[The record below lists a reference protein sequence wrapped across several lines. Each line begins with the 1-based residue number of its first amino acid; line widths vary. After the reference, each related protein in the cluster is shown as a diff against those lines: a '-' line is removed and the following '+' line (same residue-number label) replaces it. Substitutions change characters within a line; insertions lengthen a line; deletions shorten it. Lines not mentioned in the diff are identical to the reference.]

1 MQSRRNFIKK
11 SVASAIVVGAVSS
24 PISLFAKDSAQ
35 QQLTILHTNDVHSHI
50 EPFPED
56 DKKYPGLGG
65 AEYRTTIIESIR
77 KNKKHTLVLDAGDI
91 FQGTPYFNFFHG
103 DLEIDLMNKMK
114 YDAATI
120 GNHDF
125 DGGIDTL
132 AKQIS
137 RSNFP
142 FVNCN
147 YDFTNTPVAG
157 KVHKHIILKRGKLKI
172 GITGCGVELD
182 GLVPDKLFTN
192 TKYMDPVACVQEQ
205 VDILQ
210 HDKKCHFI
218 ICLSHLGYKY
228 SDSKISDILLAQQT
242 NHIDLI
248 IGGHT
253 HTFLEAPV
261 AVKNKDGNEVLI
273 NQVGWAGV
281 QIGQLD
287 YLFKKSF
294 SKKLSNS
301 QTVIVDKKASKN
313 NFFYQ

>member
-1 MQSRRNFIKK
+1 MQNRRSFIKK
-11 SVASAIVVGAVSS
+11 SVAGAIAVGTVSS
-24 PISLFAKDSAQ
+24 PMSLFASVEAQQQ

-50 EPFPED
+50 EPFADD

-65 AEYRTTIIESIR
+65 AAYRATIIEKIR
-77 KNKKHTLVLDAGDI
+77 NDSQHTLVLDAGDI

-157 KVHKHIILKRGKLKI
+157 KVHKHIILKKGKLKI

-182 GLVPDKLFTN
+182 GLVPDKLFTH
-192 TKYMDPVACVQEQ
+192 TKYLDPIACVQEQ
-205 VDILQ
+205 VDILK
-210 HDKKCHFI
+210 HEKKCHFI

-228 SDSKISDILLAQQT
+228 QDAKISDILLAQHT

-248 IGGHT
+248 VGGHT
-253 HTFLEAPV
+253 HTFLDAPV
-261 AVKNKDGNEVLI
+261 PEKNKDGNEVLI

-281 QIGQLD
+281 QIGKLD
-287 YLFKKSF
+287 YVFQKSF

-301 QTVIVDKKASKN
+301 QTVIVDKKTSKK
-313 NFFYQ
+313 

>member
-1 MQSRRNFIKK
+1 MQNRRSFLKK
-11 SVASAIVVGAVSS
+11 TVTGAVIASTVSS
-24 PISLFAKDSAQ
+24 PYSLFAAQ
-35 QQLTILHTNDVHSHI
+35 SNKEQLTILHTNDVHSHI
-50 EPFPED
+50 EPFADD

-65 AEYRTTIIESIR
+65 AEYRATIIESIR
-77 KNKKHTLVLDAGDI
+77 KQNQHVLVLDAGDI

-132 AKQIS
+132 AKQIT
-137 RSNFP
+137 RANFP

-147 YDFTNTPVAG
+147 YDFTNTPVDG
-157 KVHKHIILKRGKLKI
+157 KVHKHIIIKKGKLKI
-172 GITGCGVELD
+172 GITGCGVELI

-192 TKYMDPVACVQEQ
+192 TKYLDPIKSVQEQ
-205 VDILQ
+205 VNILK

-228 SDSKISDILLAQQT
+228 DNSKVSDIVLAQQT

-253 HTFLEAPV
+253 HTFLEAPTE
-261 AVKNKDGNEVLI
+261 AKNKDGKEVLI

-281 QIGQLD
+281 QIGQLN
-287 YLFKKSF
+287 YLFEKSF
-294 SKKLSNS
+294 SKNLRNS
-301 QTVIVDKKASKN
+301 QTVIVDKKSSEK
-313 NFFYQ
+313 